1 MIKNKK
7 IKRLLGLI
15 LFFCLLLYLASGLY
29 LIYRSQ
35 DKLPAKP
42 AYIIVMGSIVEDNRP
57 GPDLEKRIDRT
68 LAYAKENNYKK
79 IIASGYSYGENK
91 SEGLIIKEEL
101 VKNGLDPSSIMVE
114 DQARNTYENLKNS
127 FEVIDQLEEDGD
139 ILIISSNYHMA
150 RIKLLSTRLDRS
162 IYTLGARTPLKRII
176 FSYSREVL
184 ALYKSLIFDRA

>member
-1 MIKNKK
+1 MKNKK
-7 IKRLLGLI
+7 IKESLLI
-15 LFFCLLLYLASGLY
+15 LLVFCLFLYLASGFY

-35 DKLPAKP
+35 DKLPTRP
-42 AYIIVMGSIVEDNRP
+42 AYIIVMGSKAEDNKP

-68 LAYAKENNYKK
+68 LSYARENDYKK
-79 IIASGYSYGENK
+79 IIASGYSYGKSK
-91 SEGLIIKEEL
+91 SEGLIIKEKL
-101 VKNGLDPSSIMVE
+101 IKNGLEPSSIMVE

-150 RIKLLSTRLDRS
+150 RIKLLSKRLDRS

-176 FSYSREVL
+176 FSYGREVL